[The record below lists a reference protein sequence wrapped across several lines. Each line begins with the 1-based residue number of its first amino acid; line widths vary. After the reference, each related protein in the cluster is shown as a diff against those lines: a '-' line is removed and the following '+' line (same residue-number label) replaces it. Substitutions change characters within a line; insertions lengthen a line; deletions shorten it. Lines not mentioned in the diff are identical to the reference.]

1 MTVTGLSASTTYYF
15 ALKTADEVPNWS
27 ALSNNPSGT
36 TSAPPDTTAPAAIS
50 SLAVTGTTST
60 TASLS
65 WTAPGDDGST
75 GTATTYDIRR
85 STSPITTDAAF
96 AAATPISGEPAP
108 APAAT
113 LHAMTVTGLSASTTY
128 YFAIKTADEVP
139 NWSALSNNP
148 SGTTSAAP
156 DTTAP
161 AAITSLAVTGTT
173 STTATLSWTAPGDD
187 GSAGTAT
194 TYDIRRATSP

>member
-36 TSAPPDTTAPAAIS
+36 TSAPPDTTAPAAVT

-65 WTAPGDDGST
+65 WTSPGDDGAT

-108 APAAT
+108 VAAGN
-113 LHAMTVTGLSASTTY
+113 LQSMTVTGLSASTTS
-128 YFAIKTADEVP
+128 YFAMKTADLLAALRV
-139 NWSALSNNP
+139 LSNNP
-148 SGTTSAAP
+148 SGTTSAPP

-173 STTATLSWTAPGDD
+173 STTASLSW
-187 GSAGTAT
+187 
-194 TYDIRRATSP
+194 